1 MNEKIKEIY
10 NRAHAE
16 YFGEEY
22 KDCELDILP
31 EDQYFAELL
40 IKETLSELYKTLDDS
55 RDVQVFEGLRLAQQV
70 IRDHF
75 GVE

>member
-1 MNEKIKEIY
+1 MMNEKIKEIY

-40 IKETLSELYKTLDDS
+40 IKECMDLVIAHEDDAPKELDKLWHHMK
-55 RDVQVFEGLRLAQQV
+55 E
-70 IRDHF
+70 HF

>member
-40 IKETLSELYKTLDDS
+40 IKECMDLVIAHEDDAPKEFDTLWHHMKE
-55 RDVQVFEGLRLAQQV
+55 
-70 IRDHF
+70 HF

>member
-10 NRAHAE
+10 NRAFTE

-40 IKETLSELYKTLDDS
+40 IRECANYAFSDDQERNTMLS
-55 RDVQVFEGLRLAQQV
+55 
-70 IRDHF
+70 HF

>member
-40 IKETLSELYKTLDDS
+40 IKECMDLVIAHEDDAPKELDKLWHHMK
-55 RDVQVFEGLRLAQQV
+55 E
-70 IRDHF
+70 HF